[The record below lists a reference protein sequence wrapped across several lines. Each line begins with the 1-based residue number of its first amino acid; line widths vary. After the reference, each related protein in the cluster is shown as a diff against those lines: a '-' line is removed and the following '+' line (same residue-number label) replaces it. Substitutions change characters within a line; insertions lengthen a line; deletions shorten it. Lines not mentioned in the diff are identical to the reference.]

1 VLKGSMAGVIV
12 PLPPK
17 RYRIGSNSGLE
28 LQIPAAGVLPFHA
41 ELMVGSSIHISS
53 LGGQV
58 LVNGVA
64 NRFGQLNS
72 GDVVEVGSLQ
82 LQFVDSQILATARSV
97 WISKFKL
104 NWLPSWV
111 ALPFG
116 LAVLAVF
123 LLWILEL
130 TGNPRLVPIAMIT
143 AAAVVPVGVLSF
155 VHAWFKYQA
164 ASLRSILIT
173 TGLGATL
180 GIVATLFL
188 GFFTGIGGLFA
199 APMVEEPA
207 KLLATFFCW
216 HRSSYRSPVSG
227 LVLGLAAGA
236 GFALAETA
244 GYFFEYLTVE
254 GFTFGVKVLLLRSV
268 LSPFGHV
275 VWTAAAA
282 SAWFQ
287 VGWGFH
293 GSWKKIFL
301 RAILIAIGLHALWNS
316 HFFGFISI
324 LLSSALSFIIFIR
337 LMKTAGTW
345 RAQWAFLP

>member
-1 VLKGSMAGVIV
+1 MAGVIV

-28 LQIPAAGVLPFHA
+28 LQIPAVGVLPFHA

-116 LAVLAVF
+116 LGVLAAF

-143 AAAVVPVGVLSF
+143 AAAVVPVGVLSC

-164 ASLRSILIT
+164 ASFHHSYLHQLPNTALLI
-173 TGLGATL
+173 
-180 GIVATLFL
+180 I
-188 GFFTGIGGLFA
+188 
-199 APMVEEPA
+199 
-207 KLLATFFCW
+207 
-216 HRSSYRSPVSG
+216 
-227 LVLGLAAGA
+227 
-236 GFALAETA
+236 
-244 GYFFEYLTVE
+244 
-254 GFTFGVKVLLLRSV
+254 VLLSLD
-268 LSPFGHV
+268 F
-275 VWTAAAA
+275 T
-282 SAWFQ
+282 
-287 VGWGFH
+287 
-293 GSWKKIFL
+293 
-301 RAILIAIGLHALWNS
+301 
-316 HFFGFISI
+316 
-324 LLSSALSFIIFIR
+324 
-337 LMKTAGTW
+337 
-345 RAQWAFLP
+345 